1 DGARPTRGRPA
12 AGRPS
17 GSSSWAWQ
25 AGLTR
30 MTRLASPMAHAT
42 GPQAL
47 PSSRTLLCW
56 ADEPDNQRA
65 ASSVRSSL
73 AYGSTTRDQDW
84 AIEGDPQTLKETKT
98 WS

>member
-1 DGARPTRGRPA
+1 
-12 AGRPS
+12 
-17 GSSSWAWQ
+17 
-25 AGLTR
+25 
-30 MTRLASPMAHAT
+30 MTRLASLMAHAT

-56 ADEPDNQRA
+56 ADEPDNQQA

-73 AYGSTTRDQDW
+73 AYGNTMRDQDW
-84 AIEGDPQTLKETKT
+84 AIEADPQTLKETKT